1 MMSQAIPSRFQQ
13 AIDVVEALP
22 PEDQETLIE
31 LIRRRLIERRK
42 EDIARNAAET
52 LQAVR
57 EGRAQYGMD
66 MPQVD
71 VTLTVEEIQT
81 LVFRLPPLEFAWLAD
96 RMRERAETF
105 EMMRLAETGFAEW
118 NEPGEDIY
126 DHLADESQAR

>member
-22 PEDQETLIE
+22 PQDQETLIE

-42 EDIARNAAET
+42 KDIARNVAET

-57 EGRAQYGMD
+57 EGRAQYGTD
-66 MPQVD
+66 MPQVG
-71 VTLTVEEIQT
+71 VTLTLEEIQT

-118 NEPGEDIY
+118 NEPGENIY
-126 DHLADESQAR
+126 YRRPGY

>member
-1 MMSQAIPSRFQQ
+1 MSQAISSRFQQ

-31 LIRRRLIERRK
+31 LFRRRLIERRR
-42 EDIARNAAET
+42 EDSARSAAET
-52 LQAVR
+52 WQVVR
-57 EGRAQYGMD
+57 EGRVRYGMD
-66 MPQVD
+66 IPQAG
-71 VTLTVEEIQT
+71 VTLTLEEIQT

-96 RMRERAETF
+96 RMGERAETF

-126 DHLADESQAR
+126 DYLADESQAR